1 MVSRIL
7 SKSKFSMYLRTQCDK
22 ELYLSLFKDKNE
34 CLAAGIPV
42 PLKSRPGV
50 QIITKSGREFEFEQ
64 YDQLIRAIPNNVLH
78 ESNGKAPTNLIQ
90 ALNRATDSCFIL
102 QPAIEP
108 ENFRETALGNIDLD
122 ASEKSLIPPLA
133 GLKPDALFIHT
144 KMPDEFEIL
153 PNGSRKVLSRDDN
166 RLGISVID
174 LKNVT
179 EGNPSYSGEVC
190 LYAFF
195 LANWLATDGAALKD
209 KFYVSDKV
217 YLWMHTEMPE
227 FNRVLGLSTGSDARG
242 RIKALLKDLEDGLVD
257 YLIYMPSV
265 RKFLK
270 EDVPRVVRK
279 GDAEGWASVEYH
291 VNQRCGSCDFL
302 GHTDWLNP
310 DDKAIYDR
318 NPTHY
323 CIASAE
329 GIDHLCKLPNL
340 SKGATQIL
348 FKGGHST
355 VSNLVG
361 IPITDPILKKHA
373 FLKREKLHIGHKA
386 TAITTG
392 VSSVDNHNK
401 IAGLARSL
409 NAEYDII
416 VNFDAGS
423 GLFTGLS
430 MRGILFPPFGKEI
443 AQQNGTPKKS
453 HSHGEVVFVVPKDT
467 ANAEWAVLQA
477 FIEKLSQW
485 ILDAEKIFF
494 DNGNANGESWGS
506 VHTQICFWEQR
517 QYEEL
522 CNAFGRHLLRIL
534 NLSERSQK
542 ALAWLFPAEELI
554 EREEQLA
561 PGIIFIRDI
570 VDLALRLPV
579 KFVNTLLGVAEFYHL
594 QAMPPRRID
603 RYYKE
608 LLGNAI
614 PRERIFEIWKSTTG
628 TVRMY
633 GRDIT
638 TTEAI
643 QKYGD
648 VLKAHTWALASITAK
663 LRTDLRTSL
672 QGTAP
677 ALNLSMLSGAAS
689 VAYDSKLWIQ
699 WERVNSATADT
710 ESKASLITS
719 VERLESSYKVILLT
733 RLVRGLGNNRYEFEV
748 SEDSTESKLEEGR
761 GYYVLGIQSIPGY
774 PLLTGIKLGLAPPTP
789 ADTGN
794 YRTPLHRVIAVTLMQ
809 FDRAN
814 KKAVIELRPAR
825 RYLTSLFDALMAGG
839 HIPILNQSIYL
850 LEGPSPS
857 FLDHTIRVLRRI
869 GNPSFATP
877 AREAVSAM
885 GMSASRRIT
894 PGTDPSTP
902 TAQILWQ
909 ANNLAKAIVRSIT
922 EAQAIANYAE
932 TANVYSLNSSQKN
945 AVLAC
950 SKNQLS
956 VIWGPPGTG
965 KTDTLVALVHSIVH
979 EAQTNNR
986 SRKILITGPNYR
998 AVEELVFRLIDN
1010 LNRDTTCASDL
1021 FMVYSRSRDPKALP
1035 VIAPHLNAFSFRLD
1049 SFDPQCTALSQS
1061 IGDSNKVT
1069 IVGTTVHQVIKITDF
1084 IFGADT
1090 DPVRELFDFI
1100 VIDESSQVEIV
1111 RAIQPMAVLKIAG
1124 QIVVAGDHLQMPP
1137 ISQIEPPTNAEYLV
1151 GSIQT
1156 YLIERFGIQTQNLV
1170 INYRSNQDLVEYAKS
1185 IGYPQGLTANHR
1197 TKQLKEITTLDSV
1210 IATLP
1215 TDLPQS
1221 RAYSEL
1227 LLPNRMVTTLIHDDV
1242 VSSQANEIEA
1252 KLVAGLAYCLRHS
1265 MASTLDM
1272 GNAAAS
1278 YSGFTDDEFFTLGL
1292 GVVTPH
1298 KAQKALVIK
1307 ELKALFP
1314 VANRELIYDAVDTVE
1329 RFQGSQRQT
1338 IIISFGVGDID
1349 IIEGEEVFLLQKE
1362 RTNVA
1367 VSRAEGKCILIMP
1380 KSLAYHL
1387 PSDQEAAKTSRAIKS
1402 YVEEFCGNRIALE
1415 IENDGT
1421 IHSAEVRWH

>member
-1 MVSRIL
+1 
-7 SKSKFSMYLRTQCDK
+7 MYLRTQCDK

-34 CLAAGIPV
+34 CIAAKIPV

-50 QIITKSGREFEFEQ
+50 QIITKSGQEFEYEQ
-64 YDQLIRAIPNNVLH
+64 YDQLIRAIPNNVIH
-78 ESNGKAPTNLIQ
+78 ESNGKAPTDLIRS
-90 ALNRATDSCFIL
+90 LNAASDQYFIL

-108 ENFRETALGNIDLD
+108 ENFRDVALGNVGLD
-122 ASEKSLIPPLA
+122 SNEKNLIPRLS
-133 GLKPDALFIHT
+133 GLKPDALFIHS
-144 KMPDEFEIL
+144 KLADEFEIL
-153 PNGSRKVLSRDDN
+153 PNGSRKALLSTDT

-195 LANWLATDGAALKD
+195 LANWLVTEGAALKD
-209 KFYVSDKV
+209 EYFVSDKV

-227 FNRVLGLSTGSDARG
+227 FNRVLGLRTGGDPRV
-242 RIKALLKDLEDGLVD
+242 RINALLKDLEDGLVD

-279 GDAEGWASVEYH
+279 GDIDGWASVEYH

-310 DDKAIYDR
+310 EDKEIYDK

-329 GIDHLCKLPNL
+329 HVDHLCKLPNL

-348 FKGGHST
+348 FNGGHST
-355 VSNLVG
+355 VANVAA
-361 IPITDPILKKHA
+361 ITTTDPVLKKHA

-386 TAITTG
+386 IAVSTG
-392 VSSVDNHNK
+392 VSSLDSHNK
-401 IAGLARSL
+401 IAGLAKNV
-409 NAEYDII
+409 NAEYDIVI
-416 VNFDAGS
+416 NFDAGS
-423 GLFTGLS
+423 GFLTGLS
-430 MRGILFPPFGKEI
+430 IRGILFPPFGKTF
-443 AQQNGTPKKS
+443 AQEDGTTKTF
-453 HSHGEVVFVVPKDT
+453 HSFGEAVFVVPKDT
-467 ANAEWAVLQA
+467 LNAEWAVLQA
-477 FIEKLSQW
+477 FIEKFSEW
-485 ILDAEKIFF
+485 ILRADGLFS
-494 DNGNANGESWGS
+494 DNGNWGS

-517 QYEEL
+517 QYEEV
-522 CNAFGRHLLRIL
+522 CNAFGRHLLKIL
-534 NLSERSQK
+534 GLPERSQK
-542 ALAWLFPAEELI
+542 ALAWLFPSDELI
-554 EREEQLA
+554 QREEQLA
-561 PGIIFIRDI
+561 PGIIFVRDI
-570 VDLALRLPV
+570 VDQALRLPV
-579 KFVNTLLGVAEFYHL
+579 KYVNTLLGVAEFYHL
-594 QAMPPRRID
+594 QAMPPRRVD

-638 TTEAI
+638 TTEAV

-663 LRTDLRTSL
+663 LRHDLRTSL
-672 QGTAP
+672 QGAAP
-677 ALNLSMLSGAAS
+677 ALNLSLLSGAAN

-699 WERVNSATADT
+699 WERVNAATANT
-710 ESKASLITS
+710 ESKGSLIAS

-733 RLVRGLGNNRYEFEV
+733 RLIRGLGNNRYEFEV

-761 GYYVLGIQSIPGY
+761 GYYVLGVQSIPGY
-774 PLLTGIKLGLAPPTP
+774 PLLTGFRLGLTPPTP
-789 ADTGN
+789 AETGI
-794 YRTPLHRVIAVTLMQ
+794 YMTALHKVIAVTLTH

-814 KKAVIELRPAR
+814 KKAIIELRPAR
-825 RYLTSLFDALMAGG
+825 RYFDSLFDSLMAGG

-857 FLDHTIRVLRRI
+857 FVDHTIRVLRRI
-869 GNPSFATP
+869 GNPSYATP
-877 AREAVSAM
+877 AKESLSAM
-885 GMSASRRIT
+885 GMNASRRIVA
-894 PGTDPSTP
+894 GTDPTTP
-902 TAQILWQ
+902 AAQILWQ
-909 ANNLAKAIVRSIT
+909 GNSLATTVVRDNI
-922 EAQAIANYAE
+922 EAQAVADYAE
-932 TANVYSLNSSQKN
+932 NANIYSLNISQKN

-950 SKNQLS
+950 SKNRLS

-965 KTDTLVALVHSIVH
+965 KTDTLVALINSIVH
-979 EAQTNNR
+979 EAQT
-986 SRKILITGPNYR
+986 SGKSKKILITGPNYR
-998 AVEELVFRLIDN
+998 AVEELVFRLIEN
-1010 LNRDTTCASDL
+1010 LNRDASCVCDL

-1035 VIAPHLNAFSFRLD
+1035 SIQPHLNAFSFRLD
-1049 SFDPQCTALSQS
+1049 SLDPQCTALSQS
-1061 IGDSNKVT
+1061 IGDATKVT
-1069 IVGTTVHQVIKITDF
+1069 VVGTTVHQVIKITDF
-1084 IFGADT
+1084 IFGSDT
-1090 DPVRELFDFI
+1090 DPVRGLFDFI

-1111 RAIQPMAVLKIAG
+1111 RAIQPMAVLKTTG

-1137 ISQIEPPTNAEYLV
+1137 ISQIEPPSNAEHLV

-1156 YLIERFGIQTQNLV
+1156 YLIKRFGIQTQNLLV
-1170 INYRSNQDLVEYAKS
+1170 NYRSNQHLVDYAKS
-1185 IGYPQGLTANHR
+1185 IGYPQDLNANHTIR
-1197 TKQLKEITTLDSV
+1197 QLKEIASIDCV
-1210 IATLP
+1210 IASLP

-1221 RAYSEL
+1221 RAYKEL
-1227 LLPNRMVTTLIHDDV
+1227 LLPERTVTTLIHEDV

-1252 KLVAGLAYCLRHS
+1252 KLVAGLAYCLRHF
-1265 MASTLDM
+1265 ASSKLDT
-1272 GNAAAS
+1272 GSTSIAHSAFS
-1278 YSGFTDDEFFTLGL
+1278 DEEFFTIGL

-1314 VANRELIYDAVDTVE
+1314 AADPGVIYEAVDTVE
-1329 RFQGSQRQT
+1329 RFQGGQRQT
-1338 IIISFGVGDID
+1338 IIVSFGVGDID
-1349 IIEGEEVFLLQKE
+1349 IIEGEELFLLQKE

-1402 YVEEFCGNRIALE
+1402 YVEEFCVNRLSLE
-1415 IENDGT
+1415 IENDGA

>member
-1 MVSRIL
+1 
-7 SKSKFSMYLRTQCDK
+7 MYLRTQCDK

-34 CLAAGIPV
+34 CLGAGIPV

-50 QIITKSGREFEFEQ
+50 QIITKSGQEFELEQ
-64 YDQLIRAIPNNVLH
+64 YDQLIRAIPNNVIH
-78 ESNGKAPTNLIQ
+78 ESNGRAPTNLIQ
-90 ALNRATDSCFIL
+90 SLNRATDSCFIL
-102 QPAIEP
+102 QPEIEP
-108 ENFRETALGNIDLD
+108 ESFRETALGNIGLD
-122 ASEKSLIPPLA
+122 AGERSLIPRLA
-133 GLKPDALFIHT
+133 GLKPDALFVHS
-144 KMPDEFEIL
+144 KMAGEFEIL
-153 PNGSRKVLSRDDN
+153 PNGSRKVLASNDN

-195 LANWLATDGAALKD
+195 LANWLATEGASLRD
-209 KFYVSDKV
+209 RFYVSDKV

-227 FNRVLGLSTGSDARG
+227 FNRILGLRAGSDTQG

-265 RKFLK
+265 RKFLM

-279 GDAEGWASVEYH
+279 GDTEGWASVEYH

-329 GIDHLCKLPNL
+329 GVDHLCKLPNL

-355 VSNLVG
+355 VSNIVG
-361 IPITDPILKKHA
+361 IPITDPVLKKHA

-386 TAITTG
+386 TAISTG
-392 VSSVDNHNK
+392 VSSVDSHNK

-409 NAEYDII
+409 NAEYEII

-423 GLFTGLS
+423 GLLTGLS

-443 AQQNGTPKKS
+443 AQQDGTTKKF
-453 HSHGEVVFVVPKDT
+453 HSNGEVVFVVPKDT
-467 ANAEWAVLQA
+467 VNAEWAVLQA
-477 FIEKLSQW
+477 FIEKLSEW
-485 ILDAEKIFF
+485 ILNAEKIFL
-494 DNGNANGESWGS
+494 DNGNSGGGSWGS

-522 CNAFGRHLLRIL
+522 CNAFGRHLLKIL

-542 ALAWLFPAEELI
+542 ALVWLFPAEELI

-570 VDLALRLPV
+570 VDMALRLPV

-594 QAMPPRRID
+594 QTMPPRRID

-677 ALNLSMLSGAAS
+677 ALNLSILRGAPS
-689 VAYDSKLWIQ
+689 VAFDSKLWIQ

-710 ESKASLITS
+710 ESKSSLIAS
-719 VERLESSYKVILLT
+719 VERLESSYKAILLT

-748 SEDSTESKLEEGR
+748 SEDSTESKLEEGG

-774 PLLTGIKLGLAPPTP
+774 PLLTGKKLGLTPPTP
-789 ADTGN
+789 AETGN
-794 YRTPLHRVIAVTLMQ
+794 YMTPLHRVISVTLIQ

-825 RYLTSLFDALMAGG
+825 RYLTTLFNALMSRG
-839 HIPILNQSIYL
+839 HIPILNQPIYL
-850 LEGPSPS
+850 LEGPSPN
-857 FLDHTIRVLRRI
+857 FLEHTSRVFRRI

-877 AREAVSAM
+877 AGEALSAM

-902 TAQILWQ
+902 AAKILWQ
-909 ANNLAKAIVRSIT
+909 ANNLAKAVVRSNT
-922 EAQAIANYAE
+922 EGQAIADYAG
-932 TANVYSLNSSQKN
+932 TANIYSLNSSQKN
-945 AVLAC
+945 AVLEC

-979 EAQTNNR
+979 EAQASNR

-1010 LNRDTTCASDL
+1010 LNRAATCVLDL
-1021 FMVYSRSRDPKALP
+1021 FMVYSRYRDPKALP
-1035 VIAPHLNAFSFRLD
+1035 VTAPHFNAFSFRLD

-1061 IGDSNKVT
+1061 IDDSNRVT

-1084 IFGADT
+1084 IFGSDT

-1111 RAIQPMAVLKIAG
+1111 RAIQPMAVLKSNG

-1137 ISQIEPPTNAEYLV
+1137 ISQIEAPINAEHLV

-1156 YLIERFGIQTQNLV
+1156 YLIERFKIQTQNLLV
-1170 INYRSNQDLVEYAKS
+1170 NYRSNQDLVEYAKS
-1185 IGYPQGLTANHR
+1185 IGYPQGLTANHK
-1197 TKQLKEITTLDSV
+1197 TKQLKEIASLDSV
-1210 IATLP
+1210 VASLP
-1215 TDLPQS
+1215 TDLPKS
-1221 RAYSEL
+1221 RAYKEL
-1227 LLPNRMVTTLIHDDV
+1227 LLPNRTVTTLIHEDV

-1252 KLVAGLAYCLRHS
+1252 KLVAGLAYSLRYS
-1265 MASTLDM
+1265 MANALDV

-1278 YSGFTDDEFFTLGL
+1278 YSAFTDDEFFTLGL

-1314 VANRELIYDAVDTVE
+1314 VVNPELIYDAVDTVE

-1349 IIEGEEVFLLQKE
+1349 IIEGEEIFLLQKE